1 MQRARGIDPMA
12 GGIGPMILLNLVIGF
27 LPGLNISIGGHV
39 GGLIGGALAGW
50 IIDQLQS
57 RRVGGVMAPVVVC
70 VAIGA
75 IAVAAS
81 FARVSG
87 YA

>member
-1 MQRARGIDPMA
+1 MQ
-12 GGIGPMILLNLVIGF
+12 GGIGPLIVLNLAIGF

-50 IIDQLQS
+50 VMDQLQS
-57 RRVGGVMAPVVVC
+57 RRIGGLVLPVVVC

-75 IAVAAS
+75 VAVAAS
-81 FARVSG
+81 LARVSG